1 MTSGNQERTYP
12 PSADRSKPTIN
23 PRMALASLVAVS
35 LLLAACSGGEATP
48 HLKSLGAAPSWDM
61 VSHTGADLS
70 SEDLRGKV
78 YLTNFIWTNC
88 RDTCPTLSFQ
98 MALLQGRLKE
108 EGLLGDR
115 VALISI
121 SFDHERD
128 TPERLDRYARI
139 FKAETGGWHIIT
151 GSPEEVKRVVSQ
163 GFGISYR
170 LVRLEDADHSNLA
183 DQLAPPPE
191 VSEEGGAL
199 ADVIGAEHIGELL
212 EIDYSIDYG
221 HQNAFVLVD
230 GEGEIRNYYITTFL
244 DRDQVLSDIKSLL
257 K

>member
-1 MTSGNQERTYP
+1 MTSGYQERAYV

-23 PRMALASLVAVS
+23 PQRTLAFLVSIS

-48 HLKSLGAAPSWDM
+48 QLRSLGAAPSWDM
-61 VSHTGADLS
+61 VSQTGADLS

-78 YLTNFIWTNC
+78 YLVNFIWTNC
-88 RDTCPTLSFQ
+88 RDTCPTLSLQ
-98 MALLQGRLKE
+98 MALLQERLKE
-108 EGLLGDR
+108 EALLGDR

-139 FKAETGGWHIIT
+139 FKAEPGGWYILT
-151 GSPEEVKRVVSQ
+151 GSPEEVMRVVTQ

-170 LVRLEDADHSNLA
+170 LISLEDADRSNLA
-183 DQLAPPPE
+183 DQLAPPLE
-191 VSEEGGAL
+191 VSEADGAL
-199 ADVIGAEHIGELL
+199 ADVIGAEHIGEFL
-212 EIDYSIDYG
+212 EIDYSIDYN
-221 HQNAFVLVD
+221 HQSAFVLVD

-244 DRDQVLSDIKSLL
+244 DRDQVLSDIKGLL

>member
-1 MTSGNQERTYP
+1 MTSGHQEHAYP
-12 PSADRSKPTIN
+12 PSADRSKPMIN
-23 PRMALASLVAVS
+23 PRRALATLVVIS
-35 LLLAACSGGEATP
+35 LLLAACLGAEATP
-48 HLKSLGAAPSWDM
+48 QLRSLGGAPSWDM

-78 YLTNFIWTNC
+78 YLVNFIWTSC
-88 RDTCPTLSFQ
+88 RDTCPTLSLQ
-98 MALLQGRLKE
+98 MALLQERLKE

-139 FKAETGGWHIIT
+139 FKAEPGGWHILT
-151 GSPEEVKRVVSQ
+151 GSPEEVMRVVTQ
-163 GFGISYR
+163 GFGVSYR
-170 LVRLEDADHSNLA
+170 LIRSEDADRSNLA
-183 DQLAPPPE
+183 DQLAPP
-191 VSEEGGAL
+191 SEETEAGAAL
-199 ADVIGAEHIGELL
+199 ADVIGAEHIGDFL
-212 EIDYSIDYG
+212 EIDYSIDYD
-221 HQNAFVLVD
+221 HQSAFVLVD

-244 DRDQVLSDIKSLL
+244 DRDQVLSDIKGLL